1 MDANDA
7 NGGYARRSTLSVG
20 SPTNAI
26 GTSYFLDT
34 ISCFRALHDCDAGT
48 NGVMYEAD
56 LIRNCGAGN
65 AGCAAAGEHDVLVF
79 AIGIGSELPSS
90 SPANQSFDKHAKC
103 MLLRAANGTDLL
115 NTGNNTVESINTVC
129 TPPPPSYNDN
139 DTYAELRKDW
149 PSCTGPCINST
160 QEKGKVYFVDQ
171 TGNVQAQMQQVF
183 AEIAA
188 ILKLR
193 LTL

>member
-1 MDANDA
+1 
-7 NGGYARRSTLSVG
+7 
-20 SPTNAI
+20 
-26 GTSYFLDT
+26 
-34 ISCFRALHDCDAGT
+34 
-48 NGVMYEAD
+48 MYEAD

-65 AGCAAAGEHDVLVF
+65 AACAAAGSHDVLVF
-79 AIGIGSELPSS
+79 AIGIGVELPG
-90 SPANQSFDKHAKC
+90 SPSPSLANASFDKHAKC

-115 NTGNNTVESINTVC
+115 NTGNNTVESINTLC
-129 TPPPPSYNDN
+129 TPPPPTYNDN
-139 DTYAELRKDW
+139 DTYAELRTDW
-149 PSCTGPCINST
+149 PCGTGPCINST

-171 TGNVQAQMQQVF
+171 TGDVQAQMQQVF